1 MNHLMPELPYSMEA
15 LALLMSKETL
25 DFHYGKHLQAYVNN
39 LNKLIVGTPFED
51 MDLEQII
58 CKADGG
64 IYNNA
69 AQTWNHTFFFQSL
82 TPEQTAVPDDL
93 VGILTRD
100 FGSVEQFK
108 DAFTKAASTL
118 FGSGWTWLVADKDG
132 KLSILPMTNA
142 GNPLTKGL
150 KPILVIDVWEH
161 AYYID
166 FRNNRGAF
174 IEAFWKL
181 VDWEKVAS
189 RI

>member
-1 MNHLMPELPYSMEA
+1 MNHLMPKLPYAMGD
-15 LALLMSKETL
+15 LTPLMSKETF

-39 LNKLIVGTPFED
+39 LNKLIEGTPFED
-51 MDLEQII
+51 MDLEKII

-69 AQTWNHTFFFQSL
+69 AQAWNHTFFFQSL
-82 TPEQTAVPDDL
+82 TPKQMPMPDDL
-93 VGILTRD
+93 AGVLAKN

-108 DAFTKAASTL
+108 DSFVKAASTL
-118 FGSGWTWLVADKDG
+118 FGSGWTWLVADKEG
-132 KLSILPMTNA
+132 KLSILPMPNA
-142 GNPLTKGL
+142 GNPLTLGL
-150 KPILVIDVWEH
+150 KPLLVIDVWEH

-166 FRNNRGAF
+166 YRNNRGAF